1 MEHLNNPVYAWGGDA
16 NALTAII
23 KGVTDYI
30 ISEGPFY
37 VESAAT
43 RRPYNVYGGVAVLH
57 LRGPMMSGVP
67 QEVEQIFSVTD
78 TRRFARSLEVAADDK
93 EVDSVAIIVNSPG
106 GSVDGLNEI
115 ADAMQSVMRQK
126 NVVAMVNGMAA
137 SAAYYAIAQAQTI
150 YAGRMDLIGSIG
162 TRLTVYDYSEAFA
175 NAGIKPVVIDTG
187 EYKSMGEPGT
197 EITDAHKAEFQRLVD
212 GYFAD
217 FRQVVQRGRGL
228 SDQSFEAIGDG
239 RLFFA
244 EESMRNGLIDGIL
257 KVSDVLNSMQAAN
270 AARRRIASI

>member
-1 MEHLNNPVYAWGGDA
+1 
-16 NALTAII
+16 
-23 KGVTDYI
+23 
-30 ISEGPFY
+30 
-37 VESAAT
+37 
-43 RRPYNVYGGVAVLH
+43 
-57 LRGPMMSGVP
+57 
-67 QEVEQIFSVTD
+67 
-78 TRRFARSLEVAADDK
+78 
-93 EVDSVAIIVNSPG
+93 
-106 GSVDGLNEI
+106 
-115 ADAMQSVMRQK
+115 
-126 NVVAMVNGMAA
+126 
-137 SAAYYAIAQAQTI
+137 
-150 YAGRMDLIGSIG
+150 MDLIGSIG

-244 EESMRNGLIDGIL
+244 EESTRNGLIDGIL